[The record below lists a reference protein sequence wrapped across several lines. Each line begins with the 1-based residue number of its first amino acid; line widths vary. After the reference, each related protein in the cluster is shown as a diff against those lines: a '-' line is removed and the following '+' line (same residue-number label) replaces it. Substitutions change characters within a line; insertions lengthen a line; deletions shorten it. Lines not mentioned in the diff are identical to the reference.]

1 MGSSRIRDRT
11 WPPALSSGFWVT
23 REALLGV
30 FSSFTRCKF
39 FPSENICLECSSCPS
54 WHLSLTAQLKFHVFI
69 RTFLKHP
76 PVSIWMTWPASI
88 MTIFLFYLSSQGEGK
103 LHENSILFVLF
114 STKSPMAQQSGCSA
128 EICWVNEKIILTN
141 QSPLASHLSLG
152 GDGLTFFTNS
162 RRGTTCKIVHPH
174 LVYFPTG

>member
-11 WPPALSSGFWVT
+11 WPPALASGFWVT

-141 QSPLASHLSLG
+141 QSPLASHL
-152 GDGLTFFTNS
+152 
-162 RRGTTCKIVHPH
+162 RRGTNCKIVHPH

>member
-11 WPPALSSGFWVT
+11 WPPALASGFWAT

-39 FPSENICLECSSCPS
+39 FPFENICLECSSCPS

-114 STKSPMAQQSGCSA
+114 STKSPMAQQWLFSRDLLSEWENHSDQSVSA
-128 EICWVNEKIILTN
+128 CF
-141 QSPLASHLSLG
+141 
-152 GDGLTFFTNS
+152 TFKPRWWRS
-162 RRGTTCKIVHPH
+162 
-174 LVYFPTG
+174 YFLH